1 MSRGSRIIRTITSTG
16 STRLNQCYALASHQA
31 PGVPKSHGL
40 DIRPETPILSPQRL
54 SSTDYRG
61 ARSNYIA
68 KPMSARASIDLL
80 RQFSDPARKEAVR
93 PERKVTKGESP

>member
-1 MSRGSRIIRTITSTG
+1 VCT
-16 STRLNQCYALASHQA
+16 AAS
-31 PGVPKSHGL
+31 PT
-40 DIRPETPILSPQRL
+40 E
-54 SSTDYRG
+54 YRG

-93 PERKVTKGESP
+93 SEMQVTRGESPWIRPPRYRAWWLPGLVRTEV